1 MENTKNMLQ
10 NKIFI
15 RPDRVFN
22 ISMIISLF
30 VAIFSFIIGTQMTG
44 LFQPDLSSAQLTIFE
59 VFIHNTTISLL
70 LLVGVFSYGFI
81 SFVLIISNFA
91 IFGMQINTMISR
103 VGFLSMANKIIWHI
117 FLELPA
123 IILAATF
130 GFYLFVS
137 QIILEKDFNWKN
149 LGQQLRTVII
159 LVMPLNFLAAVIE
172 TLVSNRI
179 GDL

>member
-1 MENTKNMLQ
+1 
-10 NKIFI
+10 
-15 RPDRVFN
+15 
-22 ISMIISLF
+22 
-30 VAIFSFIIGTQMTG
+30 
-44 LFQPDLSSAQLTIFE
+44 
-59 VFIHNTTISLL
+59 
-70 LLVGVFSYGFI
+70 FI
-81 SFVLIISNFA
+81 SFILIISNFA

-103 VGFLSMANKIIWHI
+103 VGFLLMANKIIWHI